1 MTTLASYSD
10 LTTAIGTWEER
21 TFTSA
26 ETDEFIRL
34 TEAKADRKLKA
45 DFRRRTSATINT
57 DSSGVATLPA
67 GFVGM
72 TSLVRNVLGSVPLKQ
87 VSWDALI
94 ERNPYA
100 YSDDAQVFAING
112 TSLMVAPVTD
122 DDFICKFSSTLSG
135 LSGSNTTNWLL
146 ALAPDYYLF
155 ACRAAAKAKYDGIL
169 NGEAVGLNALADDI
183 LDQLVSQGNVAEYGN
198 VEMTLDMVTP

>member
-10 LTTAIGTWEER
+10 LTTALGSWEER
-21 TFTSA
+21 TFAAS

-45 DFRRRTSATINT
+45 DFRRRTSATVVI
-57 DSSGVATLPA
+57 DSSGLGTLPS

-72 TSLVRNVLGSVPLKQ
+72 TSFVRNVSGSMPLKQ
-87 VSWDALI
+87 VSWDALV
-94 ERNPYA
+94 ERNPFAYA
-100 YSDDAQVFAING
+100 DDAQVYAING
-112 TSLMVAPVTD
+112 TIIRTTPLVAD
-122 DDFICKFSSTLSG
+122 NFIAKFSSTLTG

-155 ACRAAAKAKYDGIL
+155 GGQAAAKAKFGDYQGAALL
-169 NGEAVGLNALADDI
+169 NGLADEI
-183 LDQLVSQGNVAEYGN
+183 LFDLVSQGNVAEFGN
-198 VEMTLDMVTP
+198 AEMTLNMVTP

>member
-1 MTTLASYSD
+1 VAAFDSYSS
-10 LTTAIGTWEER
+10 LSTAIGSWEER

-34 TEAKADRKLKA
+34 AEAKADRRLRQ
-45 DFRRRTSATINT
+45 DFRRRTSATVTT
-57 DSSGVATLPA
+57 DADGLGTVPS

-72 TSLVRNVLGSVPLKQ
+72 TSLTRNLLGSVPLKQ

-94 ERNPYA
+94 SRNPYSDA
-100 YSDDAQVFAING
+100 DDAMVYAING
-112 TSLMVAPVTD
+112 TVLRVSPVTA
-122 DDFICKFSSTLSG
+122 DDFICKFSAVLTG

-155 ACRAAAKAKYDGIL
+155 ACQAAAAAKFKDYQA
-169 NGEAVGLNALADDI
+169 AALLQGQADDI
-183 LDQLVSQGNVAEYGN
+183 LDDLVSQGNVAEYGN
-198 VEMTLDMVTP
+198 AEMTLPDYARA

>member
-10 LTTAIGTWEER
+10 ISTAIGSWDER
-21 TFTSA
+21 TFMSA

-34 TEAKADRKLKA
+34 VEAKADRKLKS

-57 DSSGVATLPA
+57 DASGIGTLPT

-72 TSLVRNVLGSVPLKQ
+72 TSLTRNVLGSVPLKQ

-122 DDFICKFSSTLSG
+122 DDFICKFSSVLSG

-155 ACRAAAKAKYDGIL
+155 GGQAAAKAKFGDYQGAAL
-169 NGEAVGLNALADDI
+169 LNAAADEI
-183 LDQLVSQGNVAEYGN
+183 LSDLVSQGNVAEYGN
-198 VEMTLDMVTP
+198 AEMTLAMVTP

>member
-1 MTTLASYSD
+1 MAALDSYST
-10 LTTAIGTWEER
+10 LTTAIGTWEKR
-21 TFTSA
+21 TYTST

-45 DFRRRTSATINT
+45 DFRRRSSATINT
-57 DSSGVATLPA
+57 DSSGIGTLPT

-72 TSLVRNVLGSVPLKQ
+72 TSLTRNVLGSIPLKQ

-122 DDFICKFSSTLSG
+122 DDFICKFSAVLSG

-155 ACRAAAKAKYDGIL
+155 GCQAAAAAKRKSYDQAAML
-169 NGEAVGLNALADDI
+169 QAQADDI
-183 LDQLVSQGNVAEYGN
+183 LEQLVSQGNVAEYGN
-198 VEMTLDMVTP
+198 VEMTLNMVTP